1 MKKQLIFI
9 LSFFLISSCTLFQ
22 DLEING
28 MDGIKLGKIEGK
40 KLTINFGVEVD
51 NPNAYAIKIKP
62 STVDLFLDDEFLGK
76 LVLTQTIKI
85 IKKKE
90 ATYMVPLQIELVDGY
105 LLKFFKYT
113 LKEKVSIR
121 IKGKVKG
128 SIFGISKKIAIDEV
142 KEIDGK
148 LFKLESLIGK

>member
-1 MKKQLIFI
+1 
-9 LSFFLISSCTLFQ
+9 
-22 DLEING
+22 
-28 MDGIKLGKIEGK
+28 
-40 KLTINFGVEVD
+40 
-51 NPNAYAIKIKP
+51 
-62 STVDLFLDDEFLGK
+62 
-76 LVLTQTIKI
+76 
-85 IKKKE
+85 
-90 ATYMVPLQIELVDGY
+90 MVPLQIELVDGY